1 MTGGGRAV
9 RYRARMHAAITS
21 GDITKIGIGAT
32 IGLIVIGFLLSLI
45 ITAIIARVIIV
56 VIVVV
61 IGIFVWQQRASIEND
76 VKKCQLDMTFFGFHI
91 DAPKSI
97 KDACLARSRSGS

>member
-1 MTGGGRAV
+1 MTNPGPAV
-9 RYRARMHAAITS
+9 RYRARMIAAITS
-21 GDITKIGIGAT
+21 SDITKIGIGAT
-32 IGLIVIGFLLSLI
+32 VGLIVIGFLLSMI

-61 IGIFVWQQRASIEND
+61 LGVFVWQQRATIEND
-76 VKKCQLDMTFFGFHI
+76 VKKCQLDMSFFGFHI